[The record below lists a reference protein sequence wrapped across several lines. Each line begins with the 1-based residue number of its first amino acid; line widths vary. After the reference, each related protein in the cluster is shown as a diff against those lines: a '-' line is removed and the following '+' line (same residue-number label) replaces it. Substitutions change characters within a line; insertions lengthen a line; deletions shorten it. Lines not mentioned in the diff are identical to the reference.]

1 MHIESGAF
9 AYARAQA
16 FCAVMHKLVL
26 LLRPEGDDTRLSEAS
41 HQQNGAQKARH
52 NEAEREIKLQ
62 EVSEAQRRLEKQVH
76 HMVHYMV
83 HYMVHFWYSSAL
95 YCASHGA
102 LQR

>member
-1 MHIESGAF
+1 MHIESGAI
-9 AYARAQA
+9 AYAHAQA

-76 HMVHYMV
+76 HMVNYMV
-83 HYMVHFWYSSAL
+83 HYMVHCWSSVLHYRADL
-95 YCASHGA
+95 SRC
-102 LQR
+102 